1 MKQNERKFTI
11 ELTVEEIELIEKALM
26 AFEDEVGDFELRS
39 IARYKRMLDNHIP
52 YFGGDDA
59 KMEAINDSWRDF
71 FEKTDPI
78 IRLRRKFYRIGTTQ
92 VNEP

>member
-26 AFEDEVGDFELRS
+26 AFEDEVGKYELLS
-39 IARYKRMLDNHIP
+39 IARNKRMLDNHIP
-52 YFGGDDA
+52 YFGGDEA
-59 KMEAINDSWRDF
+59 KMEAINDNWRDF

-78 IRLRRKFYRIGTTQ
+78 IRLRKKFYRIGTT
-92 VNEP
+92 